1 MGGAIMNDHFY
12 RAMGR
17 RLKITR
23 LALNLSEAEAAAA
36 SGMTLRTY
44 QKWEADGHPKGR
56 NAKLLAFCEKYD
68 VSIDWLYFG
77 DAFRAKK
84 NLTSYSPGKV
94 AILPVITVK
103 QLRAKAKAEAFWKN
117 RAGVQS

>member
-1 MGGAIMNDHFY
+1 MKATFY
-12 RAMGR
+12 RDMGR

-36 SGMTLRTY
+36 SGVTLRTY
-44 QKWEADGHPKGR
+44 RKWEAGGR
-56 NAKLLAFCEKYD
+56 HSHRKNCHARLMAFCEKYD
-68 VSIDWLYFG
+68 VSLDWLYFG
-77 DAFRAKK
+77 DAFSAKK
-84 NLTSYSPGKV
+84 NLTSCAPGKV

-117 RAGVQS
+117 RAAVQS